1 MLTQYVVYNM
11 QCPADKEK
19 SQRRRRN
26 NDSVKVVASRA
37 HVYCSICGT
46 SFNSDK
52 QSEQH
57 YRGKLH
63 AKKLRLARYLTRVGF
78 SNSDTN

>member
-1 MLTQYVVYNM
+1 M
-11 QCPADKEK
+11 QCPAEKEK
-19 SQRRRRN
+19 SLRPRG
-26 NDSVKVVASRA
+26 NDDGVKVVESRA

>member
-1 MLTQYVVYNM
+1 M
-11 QCPADKEK
+11 QLSAHKEK
-19 SQRRRRN
+19 SVRCRGSDD
-26 NDSVKVVASRA
+26 NDAGGGARVAECRDA

-46 SFNSDK
+46 SFNSNK

-78 SNSDTN
+78 GPSVLK